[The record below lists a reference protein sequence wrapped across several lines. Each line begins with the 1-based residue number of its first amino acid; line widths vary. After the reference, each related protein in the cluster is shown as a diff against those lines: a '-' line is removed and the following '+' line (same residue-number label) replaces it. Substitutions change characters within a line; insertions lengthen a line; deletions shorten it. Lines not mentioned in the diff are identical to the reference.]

1 MKYSKVLLLILS
13 LIFSLYATGQEK
25 TKVLLLGTYHFGA
38 TSDKNKGSDDVLNP
52 KKQAEL
58 NLLLKKL
65 KAYNPEKIYVENQ
78 PSRQRHWD
86 SIFVAYQV
94 DKALKIKNEIFQI
107 GIKLAENLKFKTG
120 VTCVDW
126 QQDSEN
132 SFNEKAYVEYRNKIN
147 LYQNFLETKKPSV
160 FSEHDKLIGIKIQK
174 INIEIPKMTM
184 VDAFKKINSKS
195 YLNDIFYGNITA
207 FLDID
212 SNQNGVFYAHDNM
225 IRNTNIYKNIIQDIL
240 KNNPKKA
247 LVLYGAGHIRALKD
261 YLECHPSIE
270 IIEVDQYLN

>member
-1 MKYSKVLLLILS
+1 MKYSKALLLILS
-13 LIFSLYATGQEK
+13 LIFSVYASGQEK

-38 TSDKNKGSDDVLNP
+38 TSDKNKVSDDVLNP

-78 PSRQRHWD
+78 PNRQQHWD
-86 SIFVAYQV
+86 SIFRAYQD

-132 SFNEKAYVEYRNKIN
+132 SYNEKAYVEYRNKIN
-147 LYQNFLETKKPSV
+147 LYQNSLETKKPSV
-160 FSEHDKLIGIKIQK
+160 FSIHDKQIGIKIQN

-184 VDAFKKINSKS
+184 LDAFIKINSKS
-195 YLNDIFYGNITA
+195 YLNDIFYGNITT

-212 SNQNGVFYAHDNM
+212 SNQNGVFYTHDNM

-247 LVLYGAGHIRALKD
+247 LVLYGASHIRALKD

>member
-38 TSDKNKGSDDVLNP
+38 TSDKNKVSDDVLNP

-86 SIFVAYQV
+86 SIFVAYQD

-132 SFNEKAYVEYRNKIN
+132 SFNEKSYVEYRNKIN

>member
-13 LIFSLYATGQEK
+13 LIFSLYASGQEK

-38 TSDKNKGSDDVLNP
+38 TSDKNKVSDDVLNP

-78 PSRQRHWD
+78 PSRQLHWD
-86 SIFVAYQV
+86 SIFVAYQD

>member
-13 LIFSLYATGQEK
+13 LIFSVYASGQEK

-38 TSDKNKGSDDVLNP
+38 TSDKNKVSDDVLNP

-78 PSRQRHWD
+78 PNRQQHWD
-86 SIFVAYQV
+86 SIFVAYQ
-94 DKALKIKNEIFQI
+94 DNKALKMKNEIFQI
-107 GIKLAENLKFKTG
+107 GIKLADILKLKSG

-132 SFNEKAYVEYRNKIN
+132 SFNEKAYVEYRHKIK
-147 LYQNFLETKKPSV
+147 LYKNSVETKNPSV
-160 FSEHDKLIGIKIQK
+160 ESEQDKQNMIKIQK
-174 INIEIPKMTM
+174 IYTEIPKMTM
-184 VDAFKKINSKS
+184 LDAFKKINSKS
-195 YLNDIFYGNITA
+195 YINDMFYANITS

-212 SNQNGVFYAHDNM
+212 SNQNGVFSTHNNM

>member
-13 LIFSLYATGQEK
+13 LIFSVYATGQEK

-38 TSDKNKGSDDVLNP
+38 TSDKNKVSDDVLNP

-78 PSRQRHWD
+78 PNRQQYWD
-86 SIFVAYQV
+86 SIFVAYQD

-132 SFNEKAYVEYRNKIN
+132 SYNEKAYVEYRNKIN
-147 LYQNFLETKKPSV
+147 LYQNSLETQKPSV
-160 FSEHDKLIGIKIQK
+160 FSIHDKQIGIKIQN

-195 YLNDIFYGNITA
+195 YLNDIFYGNITT

>member
-38 TSDKNKGSDDVLNP
+38 TSDKNKVSDDVLNP

-86 SIFVAYQV
+86 SIFVAYQD

-261 YLECHPSIE
+261 YLDCHPSIE